1 MCRSHHLDFCGF
13 CLLFAIVSDRSPPPA
28 SLRALFQISTMHK
41 QSNCEHC
48 SLSLKSVTT
57 TAYYYFLLPGKGN
70 IIWSCFAFYSY
81 VQTIAC
87 TVGGLVVLSSS
98 IVLLC
103 IGQDK
108 RFLGQTGG
116 TSQGTW
122 TFSISVKL
130 MNSEWEI
137 WFCNSMQ
144 SQISSL
150 SLLGFMC
157 PLVPIASNLLHHR
170 QFIPAYEPRVRNIA
184 YNHLFFCSSFMQNIA
199 YIHFF

>member
-13 CLLFAIVSDRSPPPA
+13 CLLFAIVSDRSPPPV

-108 RFLGQTGG
+108 RFWDKLEVQAKEHGHLAFLW
-116 TSQGTW
+116 SWW
-122 TFSISVKL
+122 TLSEKYGFAIQCNLKL
-130 MNSEWEI
+130 AM
-137 WFCNSMQ
+137 
-144 SQISSL
+144 

-157 PLVPIASNLLHHR
+157 LLVPLLPICCIIVNLYLLM
-170 QFIPAYEPRVRNIA
+170 N
-184 YNHLFFCSSFMQNIA
+184 LG
-199 YIHFF
+199 